1 MGYKSFLAQDSIMTT
16 ELFFDV
22 STGLK
27 RVIGRDLITDD
38 EVAVFELVKNSFDAS
53 AQTVQLYFETDT
65 MVIVD
70 DGSGMSY
77 EDITQRWLFVAY
89 SSKRED
95 DRVPDSP
102 TFRTQIVE
110 RRHYAGSKGIGRF
123 SSDRL
128 GSRLI
133 LQTRSACDRMVHK
146 LIVDW
151 SLFEQD
157 STKHFESVPVEYSQL
172 PDFELPSGVAPPA
185 TGTAISVEQP
195 RLAWDRDRILHLKS
209 SLAKLINPF
218 GAETD
223 GFRILVIAPDEKAAD
238 TAERSAAKAR
248 GEQIAAN
255 KIANGE
261 VGNFIFA
268 TLREKTTFIEVSL
281 SADGASIVS
290 ALTDRGE
297 LIYKIREPNPYGLL
311 AGSGFSCRLYYLNQ
325 SAKNTF
331 TRRMGI
337 PSVQFGSVFLFRN
350 GFRVYPVGEE
360 GDDSFGID
368 RRKQQGYA
376 RFLGTRDVIGRLDV
390 AGSEEHFKEASSRN
404 QGLIETPAVKELRDC
419 FWEFCLKRLERY
431 VVPVTWVDSAEKVSE
446 DLSRLMTDAGRAR
459 VTSAVARLIDSSDV
473 EVLDY
478 SRRLISILNERSSM
492 FEESL
497 GSLRAIALKTND
509 AEMQASLDKAAQR
522 FEQLKAAEAEAQRVA
537 AEERAAKEAAQRN
550 AQEARVETARLRVSL
565 DEERKRAS
573 FLASITSLDV
583 DTILNMHHQITIY
596 AADLKQQIE
605 NCIAAAKGNGLT
617 REETIAR
624 LENVAF
630 LNQKVLSISRLAV
643 KANFRLESDTIE
655 ADLVEYIE
663 SYVREGA
670 GPFLGSGIDLKVKGE
685 GASLRKRFRP
695 MEVSIVIDNLISNAR
710 KARATEVLFEMANA
724 GKDTL
729 VLSVTDDGA
738 GIHKDV
744 NDVER
749 VFELGFSRTS
759 GSGLGLYH
767 VRQAL
772 GEMNGSITVVPASKR
787 GTKFE
792 IRVVA

>member
-1 MGYKSFLAQDSIMTT
+1 MTK

-27 RVIGRDLITDD
+27 RVIGRDLITND

-53 AQTVQLYFETDT
+53 AKTVQLHFESDA

-70 DGSGMSY
+70 DGTGMSY
-77 EDITQRWLFVAY
+77 EDLTKRWLFVAY
-89 SSKRED
+89 SSKGEGSGTAD
-95 DRVPDSP
+95 GE
-102 TFRTQIVE
+102 TFRQQIAE

-128 GSRLI
+128 GSRLV
-133 LQTRSACDRMVHK
+133 LQTRSAGGKTVHK
-146 LIVDW
+146 LVVDW
-151 SLFEQD
+151 SLFERD
-157 STKHFESVPVEYSQL
+157 PTKHFESVPVEYSQL
-172 PDFELPSGVAPPA
+172 PDFELPPGVTRPA
-185 TGTAISVEQP
+185 TGTAICVEQP
-195 RLAWDRDRILHLKS
+195 RLAWDRERILHLKS

-223 GFRILVIAPDEKAAD
+223 GFRIVVIAPSEKAAD
-238 TAERSAAKAR
+238 TAARRVAKAR
-248 GEQIAAN
+248 GEQLADN
-255 KIANGE
+255 QVANGE

-268 TLREKTTFIEVSL
+268 TLREKTTYIEIGL
-281 SADGASIVS
+281 SPDGASIVS

-297 LIYKIREPNPYGLL
+297 LIYKIREPNPYPLL

-390 AGSEEHFKEASSRN
+390 SGSEEHFKEASSRN

-419 FWEFCLKRLERY
+419 FWEYCLKRLERY
-431 VVPVTWVDSAEKVSE
+431 VVPVTWADSAEKLSE

-459 VTSAVARLIDSSDV
+459 VASAVARLIDSTDV

-478 SRRLISILNERSSM
+478 SKRLISILNERSSM

-509 AEMQASLDKAAQR
+509 RELLDNLDKAEQR

-537 AEERAAKEAAQRN
+537 AEERAAKEAAQRS
-550 AQEARVETARLRVSL
+550 AEEARAETAKLQVSL
-565 DEERKRAS
+565 EEERKRAS

-596 AADLKQQIE
+596 AADLKQQVE
-605 NCIAAAKGNGLT
+605 NCIAAAKTNGLT

-655 ADLVEYIE
+655 ADLAEYIE
-663 SYVREGA
+663 SYIREGA
-670 GPFLGSGIDLKVKGE
+670 APFLGSGIDLKVKNE

-695 MEVSIVIDNLISNAR
+695 MEVSIVIDNIISNAR
-710 KARATEVLFEMANA
+710 KAKATEVVFEMANVD
-724 GKDTL
+724 KKTL
-729 VLSVTDDGA
+729 VVSVTDDGT
-738 GIHKDV
+738 GIHKEVGDA
-744 NDVER
+744 ER
-749 VFELGFSRTS
+749 LFELGFSRTS

-772 GEMNGSITVVPASKR
+772 GEMNGSIAVVTGQKR
-787 GTKFE
+787 GMKFE

>member
-1 MGYKSFLAQDSIMTT
+1 MAKD
-16 ELFFDV
+16 LFFDV

-27 RVIGRDLITDD
+27 RVIGRDLITND
-38 EVAVFELVKNSFDAS
+38 EVAVFELVKNSFDAN
-53 AQTVQLYFETDT
+53 AKTVQLYFESGA
-65 MVIVD
+65 MLIVD
-70 DGSGMSY
+70 DGTGMSY
-77 EDITQRWLFVAY
+77 EDLTDRWLFVAY
-89 SSKRED
+89 SSKGQ
-95 DRVPDSP
+95 DSG
-102 TFRTQIVE
+102 TTDNQSFRQQIAE

-128 GSRLI
+128 GSRLV
-133 LQTRSACDRMVHK
+133 LQTRSVEGKGSTVHK

-151 SLFEQD
+151 SLFERD
-157 STKHFESVPVEYSQL
+157 PTKHFESIPVQYSQIT
-172 PDFELPSGVAPPA
+172 DFELPDDVALPP
-185 TGTAISVEQP
+185 TGTAIRIEQS
-195 RLAWDRDRILHLKS
+195 RLAWDRERILHLKS

-223 GFRILVIAPDEKAAD
+223 GFRIVVIAPGEKAAD
-238 TAERSAAKAR
+238 DAARRATKAP
-248 GEQIAAN
+248 GEQIAEN
-255 KIANGE
+255 QIANGE

-268 TLREKTTFIEVSL
+268 TLREKTTYIEVDL
-281 SADGASIVS
+281 SPDGTSITS

-297 LIYKIREPNPYGLL
+297 LIYRIREPNLYPLL

-390 AGSEEHFKEASSRN
+390 SGSEEHFKEASSRN
-404 QGLIETPAVKELRDC
+404 QGLIETLAAKELRDC
-419 FWEFCLKRLERY
+419 FWEYCLKRLERY
-431 VVPVTWVDSAEKVSE
+431 VVPVTWADSAEKISE
-446 DLSRLMTDAGRAR
+446 DLTRLMTDAGRTR
-459 VTSAVARLIDSSDV
+459 VALAVAKLIDSTDV

-497 GSLRAIALKTND
+497 SSLRAIALKTND
-509 AEMQASLDKAAQR
+509 RALLDNLDKAEKR
-522 FEQLKAAEAEAQRVA
+522 FEQLKVAEAEAQRIA
-537 AEERAAKEAAQRN
+537 TEERAAKEAAQRS
-550 AQEARVETARLRVSL
+550 AQEARAETARLQASL
-565 DEERKRAS
+565 QEERKRAS

-605 NCIAAAKGNGLT
+605 NCIAAAEVNGLT
-617 REETIAR
+617 REETITR

-643 KANFRLESDTIE
+643 KANFRLESDRIE
-655 ADLVEYIE
+655 ADLAEYIE

-670 GPFLGSGIDLKVKGE
+670 APFLGAGIDLKVKNE
-685 GASLRKRFRP
+685 GATLRKRFRP

-710 KARATEVLFEMANA
+710 KARATEVVFEMVNTD
-724 GKDTL
+724 KKTL
-729 VLSVTDDGA
+729 ILSVTDDGT
-738 GIHKDV
+738 GIHKGID
-744 NDVER
+744 DVER
-749 VFELGFSRTS
+749 LFELGFSRTS

-772 GEMNGSITVVPASKR
+772 GEMNGSIVVIPVQKR